1 MIAESLEPTVRVT
14 SASSLFV
21 FFALAFALMWIC
33 FFTIAFVPIPAG
45 SPLGGALILLGA
57 FAPALAALAVTFR
70 VEGRSGVIA
79 LLRRITQ
86 WRVAAK
92 YYVFALGFMVVI
104 KLSAA
109 LIYRASTSAWPRF
122 DTSQWYLIPAAIA
135 FSTPFQ
141 AGEEIGWRGYALP
154 RLAERFGL
162 ASASVLLGLIWGLWH
177 LPQFFIRGGDSY
189 QQSFPV
195 FVLQVTAM
203 SVAFAWLYTRTN
215 GSLLLTMLLHAAI
228 NNSKDIVPS
237 GVPGGTETIGF
248 HASRISWIAL
258 ALLWGC
264 AAGFLLDMRK
274 QALGNTTN
282 AISI

>member
-1 MIAESLEPTVRVT
+1 MLIL
-14 SASSLFV
+14 
-21 FFALAFALMWIC
+21 FFAFAFI
-33 FFTIAFVPIPAG
+33 PIPAG
-45 SPLGGALILLGA
+45 SSLGGGLILLGA
-57 FAPALAALAVTFR
+57 FAPALAALAVTLWT
-70 VEGRSGVIA
+70 EGRAGVVA
-79 LLRRITQ
+79 LLRRIAQ
-86 WRVAAK
+86 WRVATK
-92 YYVFALGFMVVI
+92 YYVFGIGFMDAI
-104 KLSAA
+104 KLSAEV
-109 LIYRASTSAWPRF
+109 IDRASTSAWPRF

-248 HASRISWIAL
+248 HASRISWITL

-264 AAGFLLDMRK
+264 AVGFLLDMRK
-274 QALGNTTN
+274 QPLGNTTN
-282 AISI
+282 AIST